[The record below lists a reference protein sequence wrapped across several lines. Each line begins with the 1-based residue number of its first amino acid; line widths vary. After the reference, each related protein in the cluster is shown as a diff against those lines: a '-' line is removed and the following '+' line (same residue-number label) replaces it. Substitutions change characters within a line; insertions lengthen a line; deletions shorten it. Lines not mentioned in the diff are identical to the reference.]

1 MKNELLS
8 VFDDSDSLAILIA
21 LYHWNPRTVEEV
33 SEGVS
38 LSKDIVKKR
47 LISMINIGLIEKSEH
62 NNEFE
67 ITSFGKIYIESLGIN
82 RNELNEKIDK
92 ELQRV

>member
-38 LSKDIVKKR
+38 LSRDIVKKR
-47 LISMINIGLIEKSEH
+47 MNSMTNIGLININA
-62 NNEFE
+62 NNKYE
-67 ITSFGKIYIESLGIN
+67 ISSFGKIYIESLGI
-82 RNELNEKIDK
+82 RRKELDEKIDK
-92 ELQRV
+92 QLQRV